1 MRGDFLNKKLIWIL
15 EEIIEYRNDFICD
28 FLNNQESK
36 DNINLEINI
45 VGKKLFIKIIKNL
58 KSIEP
63 ITDYEIMRTLKYP
76 EGQILVLGDEY
87 INYILEISEHMLK
100 NEWYEVI
107 NSFYNLHINFNILQ
121 EKIYYKIINLINE

>member
-1 MRGDFLNKKLIWIL
+1 MNKKLIWIL

-107 NSFYNLHINFNILQ
+107 NSFYNLHINFNIL
-121 EKIYYKIINLINE
+121 

>member
-1 MRGDFLNKKLIWIL
+1 
-15 EEIIEYRNDFICD
+15 
-28 FLNNQESK
+28 
-36 DNINLEINI
+36 
-45 VGKKLFIKIIKNL
+45 
-58 KSIEP
+58 
-63 ITDYEIMRTLKYP
+63 MRTLKYP

>member
-1 MRGDFLNKKLIWIL
+1 MNKKLIWIL